1 MGLIQG
7 NFSIPRKYKV
17 RWLAILLCYT
27 AYTSLVFCIIYLT
40 QKEALYRNYGP
51 AGMWVLNILHDI
63 IKCTIIY
70 YFLIYWIFLPIIQT
84 RRITFR
90 VILPKLVHLILFAAV
105 LTTYEFYRMFGIGSG
120 RSDRQHP
127 GMYDYSFW
135 EFSIGLVML
144 LVSLI
149 VAIFIELRARAVH
162 LREMEKGKLMAELSA
177 IKYQINP
184 HFLFNC
190 LNFIYTKSV
199 RHNTEVAHAVN
210 LLSEIMRYALEQNDD
225 KEGVVL
231 LAAEMDHMKNVIEIN
246 QMRFNNNLKIRF
258 TEKIDNLNIRIPP
271 LVLITLVENAFKHG
285 DLNDEHNPL
294 DIKIEVTG
302 EKLWFYTQNKKKKSV
317 KELSSG
323 IGLAN
328 VRQRL
333 QLVYG
338 PRHHFQT
345 MEDEQYYVAEL
356 TINHK

>member
-1 MGLIQG
+1 M
-7 NFSIPRKYKV
+7 
-17 RWLAILLCYT
+17 
-27 AYTSLVFCIIYLT
+27 T
-40 QKEALYRNYGP
+40 QKEALYRDYGP
-51 AGMWVLNILHDI
+51 PGRWGLNFLHDV
-63 IKCTIIY
+63 IKCTAIY
-70 YFLIYWIFLPIIQT
+70 YFLIYCIFLPIIQT
-84 RRITFR
+84 RKISFR
-90 VILPKLVHLILFAAV
+90 VILPKLGQLILFATV
-105 LTTYEFYRMFGIGSG
+105 LTTYEFYWTFVIKGGAAS
-120 RSDRQHP
+120 
-127 GMYDYSFW
+127 MYDYAFW
-135 EFSIGLVML
+135 EVSIGLLML
-144 LVSLI
+144 LISLI
-149 VAIFIELRARAVH
+149 VSIFIELRARSVR
-162 LREMEKGKLMAELSA
+162 LQESEKGKLMAELSA

-199 RHNTEVAHAVN
+199 RHNAEVAHAVN

-225 KEGVVL
+225 KEGMVL
-231 LAAEMDHMKNVIEIN
+231 LAAEMEHLKNVIEIN
-246 QMRFNNNLKIRF
+246 QMRFNHNLKIRF
-258 TEKIDNLNIRIPP
+258 SEKIDNLNMRIPP

-294 DIKIEVTG
+294 DIKIEVDR

-356 TINHK
+356 TINP